1 MADPARARK
10 LAVRIRQIV
19 SAAIEMQI
27 KDPRLG
33 MVTVTDAKVTG
44 DLREAT
50 VFYTV
55 YGDETQIADSAKA
68 LTSATGILRAT
79 VGKQTGIKFV
89 PTLTFVADIV
99 PDTARELEVAL
110 ERVRH
115 ADAELARA
123 REGAQYA
130 GDADPY
136 RKPAEDEDDDED
148 LDDDTVAPG
157 LPMTVST
164 TCPSRAGAQCERACE
179 RTNEHSTA
187 GHEDDERQ
195 RGGLVTEVDPDP
207 YLPDEGQG
215 ESVLGGRDVPGA
227 GDPTDGGKHGQVGAA
242 SSIRVDEPGDGNQ
255 YPVGGGN
262 VAEEQDAPPV
272 ADPGPDA

>member
-19 SAAIEMQI
+19 SSAIETQI

-33 MVTVTDAKVTG
+33 MVTVTDARVTG

-55 YGDETQIADSAKA
+55 YGDQTQIEDSAKA
-68 LTSATGILRAT
+68 LASATGVLRAT
-79 VGKQTGIKFV
+79 VGRQTGIKFV
-89 PTLTFVADIV
+89 PTLAFVADIV

-130 GDADPY
+130 GEPDPYRRPADEDDADPVDADGTD
-136 RKPAEDEDDDED
+136 PSPTADDSADEGT
-148 LDDDTVAPG
+148 LRHG
-157 LPMTVST
+157 
-164 TCPSRAGAQCERACE
+164 SRA
-179 RTNEHSTA
+179 
-187 GHEDDERQ
+187 
-195 RGGLVTEVDPDP
+195 
-207 YLPDEGQG
+207 
-215 ESVLGGRDVPGA
+215 
-227 GDPTDGGKHGQVGAA
+227 
-242 SSIRVDEPGDGNQ
+242 
-255 YPVGGGN
+255 
-262 VAEEQDAPPV
+262 
-272 ADPGPDA
+272 

>member
-55 YGDETQIADSAKA
+55 YGDPLQVEESARA
-68 LTSATGILRAT
+68 LASATGVLRST

-89 PTLTFVADIV
+89 PTLTFIADVV
-99 PDTARELEVAL
+99 PDTARELEEAL
-110 ERVRH
+110 ERARH
-115 ADAELARA
+115 ADAQLARA

-130 GDADPY
+130 GEPDPY
-136 RKPAEDEDDDED
+136 RKPAEDDEADQDDA
-148 LDDDTVAPG
+148 LDAQSADDVPA
-157 LPMTVST
+157 
-164 TCPSRAGAQCERACE
+164 PSR
-179 RTNEHSTA
+179 S
-187 GHEDDERQ
+187 
-195 RGGLVTEVDPDP
+195 
-207 YLPDEGQG
+207 
-215 ESVLGGRDVPGA
+215 
-227 GDPTDGGKHGQVGAA
+227 A
-242 SSIRVDEPGDGNQ
+242 S
-255 YPVGGGN
+255 
-262 VAEEQDAPPV
+262 
-272 ADPGPDA
+272 

>member
-33 MVTVTDAKVTG
+33 MVTITDARVTS

-55 YGDETQIADSAKA
+55 YGDATQVEDSARA
-68 LTSATGILRAT
+68 LASATGVLRST

-89 PTLTFVADIV
+89 PSLTFVADIV
-99 PDTARELEVAL
+99 PDTARELEEAL

-136 RKPAEDEDDDED
+136 RKPAVTEDDEDEDDD
-148 LDDDTVAPG
+148 LVARTDDDSADGASGRTDDFSDG
-157 LPMTVST
+157 R
-164 TCPSRAGAQCERACE
+164 PSAAQR
-179 RTNEHSTA
+179 S
-187 GHEDDERQ
+187 
-195 RGGLVTEVDPDP
+195 
-207 YLPDEGQG
+207 
-215 ESVLGGRDVPGA
+215 
-227 GDPTDGGKHGQVGAA
+227 A
-242 SSIRVDEPGDGNQ
+242 S
-255 YPVGGGN
+255 
-262 VAEEQDAPPV
+262 
-272 ADPGPDA
+272 

>member
-33 MVTVTDAKVTG
+33 MVTITDARVTG

-55 YGDETQIADSAKA
+55 YGDETADRR
-68 LTSATGILRAT
+68 LRARRWPAPPACCAST

-99 PDTARELEVAL
+99 PDTARELEEAL

-130 GDADPY
+130 GEPDPY
-136 RKPAEDEDDDED
+136 RKPAEDDGDDD
-148 LDDDTVAPG
+148 LARPRHG
-157 LPMTVST
+157 
-164 TCPSRAGAQCERACE
+164 RARHCR
-179 RTNEHSTA
+179 
-187 GHEDDERQ
+187 
-195 RGGLVTEVDPDP
+195 
-207 YLPDEGQG
+207 
-215 ESVLGGRDVPGA
+215 
-227 GDPTDGGKHGQVGAA
+227 
-242 SSIRVDEPGDGNQ
+242 
-255 YPVGGGN
+255 
-262 VAEEQDAPPV
+262 
-272 ADPGPDA
+272 

>member
-19 SAAIEMQI
+19 SAAIETQI

-33 MVTVTDAKVTG
+33 MVTITDARVTS

-55 YGDETQIADSAKA
+55 YGDAQQVEDSARA
-68 LTSATGILRAT
+68 LASATGVLRST

-89 PTLTFVADIV
+89 PSLTFVAHIV
-99 PDTARELEVAL
+99 PDTARELEEAL

-136 RKPAEDEDDDED
+136 RKPAVDDDQDDDLAEDDVDGE
-148 LDDDTVAPG
+148 LSAEAG
-157 LPMTVST
+157 GELPT
-164 TCPSRAGAQCERACE
+164 
-179 RTNEHSTA
+179 
-187 GHEDDERQ
+187 
-195 RGGLVTEVDPDP
+195 
-207 YLPDEGQG
+207 
-215 ESVLGGRDVPGA
+215 GR
-227 GDPTDGGKHGQVGAA
+227 TDGYEDGRPSAA
-242 SSIRVDEPGDGNQ
+242 AQRSAS
-255 YPVGGGN
+255 
-262 VAEEQDAPPV
+262 
-272 ADPGPDA
+272 